1 MIEIH
6 RYTTAYHRD
15 WNDFVSESS
24 NSTFLFLREY
34 MEYHADRFT
43 DYSLLV
49 YDGNKLLALLP
60 ANRSGDVLYSHA
72 GLTYGGLIVTTRN
85 TTAQV
90 LEIMRSIADFL
101 KKERFVKWV
110 YKCIPHI
117 YHRYPSESD
126 LYALFRLEARLIG
139 RNISSTVQLDNSLRL
154 RADRRSRM
162 KKAEQAGLRVV
173 ETTEFSPFWKVL
185 DANLQERFHV
195 KPVHSLDEIV
205 LLHSRFSDRIRHFVT
220 MRGDEILAGSVIYD
234 TGIVAHAQYTSASA
248 EGKASGALDLLY
260 ARLIGEVF
268 ADRKWFDFGQSTE
281 DMGRYLNEGLIAQKE
296 GFGGRGVAYDIYEI
310 TL

>member
-6 RYTTAYHRD
+6 RYTAAYHRD

-24 NSTFLFLREY
+24 NGTFLFLREY

-101 KKERFVKWV
+101 KKNGLSNG
-110 YKCIPHI
+110 CINVFHTSI
-117 YHRYPSESD
+117 IVILLSRTCM
-126 LYALFRLEARLIG
+126 LY
-139 RNISSTVQLDNSLRL
+139 
-154 RADRRSRM
+154 
-162 KKAEQAGLRVV
+162 
-173 ETTEFSPFWKVL
+173 
-185 DANLQERFHV
+185 
-195 KPVHSLDEIV
+195 
-205 LLHSRFSDRIRHFVT
+205 
-220 MRGDEILAGSVIYD
+220 
-234 TGIVAHAQYTSASA
+234 
-248 EGKASGALDLLY
+248 
-260 ARLIGEVF
+260 
-268 ADRKWFDFGQSTE
+268 FD
-281 DMGRYLNEGLIAQKE
+281 
-296 GFGGRGVAYDIYEI
+296 
-310 TL
+310 

>member
-6 RYTTAYHRD
+6 RYTAAYHRD

-24 NSTFLFLREY
+24 NGTFLFLREY

-72 GLTYGGLIVTTRN
+72 GLTYGGLIVTARN

-126 LYALFRLEARLIG
+126 LYALFRLDARLIG
-139 RNISSTVQLDNSLRL
+139 RNISSTVQLDNPLRL

-162 KKAEQAGLRVV
+162 KKAEQAGVAGGRDHRFLSFLESFRCQFARTVSCETCSFVGRNRVV
-173 ETTEFSPFWKVL
+173 
-185 DANLQERFHV
+185 A
-195 KPVHSLDEIV
+195 
-205 LLHSRFSDRIRHFVT
+205 
-220 MRGDEILAGSVIYD
+220 
-234 TGIVAHAQYTSASA
+234 
-248 EGKASGALDLLY
+248 
-260 ARLIGEVF
+260 
-268 ADRKWFDFGQSTE
+268 
-281 DMGRYLNEGLIAQKE
+281 
-296 GFGGRGVAYDIYEI
+296 
-310 TL
+310 